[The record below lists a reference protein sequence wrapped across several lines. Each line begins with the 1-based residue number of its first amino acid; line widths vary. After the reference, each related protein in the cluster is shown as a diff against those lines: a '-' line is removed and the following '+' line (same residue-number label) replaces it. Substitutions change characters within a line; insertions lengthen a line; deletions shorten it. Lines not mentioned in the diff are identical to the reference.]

1 MTRAALLAA
10 VLAAG
15 CEGTVGT
22 VQLELTTAPGS
33 TVMEPVQRLKLRLTN
48 PPQEDVATRG
58 SDGGFDLT
66 LSFAADGDVGTL
78 IVEGYDDA
86 DSLIATGVSPP
97 FTLGPTDARVVIY
110 VAAPLS
116 VAPAPVTLGPP
127 RSGIAG
133 VAMPYGALLAGGRD
147 AAGVPSDSI
156 VIYNIYDHTLAGGL
170 PMPIK
175 RAGFAI
181 GAATNGLVYLIG
193 GTGVDGNPVA
203 TLESF
208 NTTVSPAGAWRT
220 ISEQPSFARAGEI
233 AVPIGPDRFLVSG
246 TPPGELAGGELRP
259 RTELA
264 TLPAAGASIIARD
277 GVRTALFVGEAGVI
291 RFRSETFDTL
301 ATPGRARASVAAVPA
316 TGKLVIVGGGPPGA
330 PSRDIVVIDPAT
342 GTAEPHAN
350 ALVTAR
356 HGPAVAGT
364 DRYLVIAGG
373 TDAADVPVATAEIFD
388 ATTLAPV
395 ATVPVAARAGALAF
409 TLPNGQVL
417 IAGGAPA
424 TDLIE
429 LFTPAPAE

>member
-10 VLAAG
+10 LVAAG

-33 TVMEPVQRLKLRLTN
+33 TVLDPVQRLKLRLTN
-48 PPQEDVATRG
+48 PPQEEEATRG

-66 LSFAADGDVGTL
+66 LSFAADGDVGSL

-86 DSLIATGVSPP
+86 GRLVATGVSPP

-110 VAAPLS
+110 IGAPLS
-116 VAPAPVTLGPP
+116 VAAAPVTLGPP

-147 AAGVPSDSI
+147 VAGMPSDSLT
-156 VIYNIYDHTLAGGL
+156 IYNVYDHTLAGGL

-193 GTGVDGNPVA
+193 GVGTDGNLVA

-220 ISEQPSFARAGEI
+220 ISQQPTFARAGEI
-233 AVPIGPDRFLVSG
+233 AVPIGPDRFLVTGS
-246 TPPGELAGGELRP
+246 PPGELAGGELAP

-264 TLPAAGASIIARD
+264 TLPAAGASVIPRD
-277 GVRTALFVGEAGVI
+277 AIRTALFVGETGVI
-291 RFRSETFDTL
+291 RYRSDNFDTL
-301 ATPGRARASVAAVPA
+301 TTPGRARASVAAVPA
-316 TGKLVIVGGGPPGA
+316 TGKLAIVGGGPPGA
-330 PSRDIVVIDPAT
+330 PLRDITIIDPAT
-342 GTAEPHAN
+342 GAAESRAN
-350 ALVTAR
+350 ALATPR
-356 HGPAVAGT
+356 YSPAVAGT
-364 DRYLVIAGG
+364 DRYIVVAGG
-373 TDAADVPVATAEIFD
+373 TDAADAPVATAEIFD
-388 ATTLAPV
+388 ATTLAPL
-395 ATVPVAARAGALAF
+395 ATVPIAASAGMIAF

-417 IAGGAPA
+417 IAGGATA
-424 TDLIE
+424 TDLLQ